1 MQPEQ
6 LQIAIYSALNTAT
19 MRALLSSDSADLM
32 PFDDLELEG
41 DASGY
46 LELEGDTSGNLSLG
60 ENIAIYTTASPQIPQ
75 SEDPAY
81 FPYLTMSFIGD
92 EGLPDKDLGGSDA
105 TVQIDVW
112 HRTASELAIKPI
124 AAAVYTHLQRVELP
138 ELSGWIDTECE
149 GMSFDVS
156 ADGRTHRALLEF
168 RVTAR
173 G

>member
-6 LQIAIYSALNTAT
+6 LQIAVFSALNTAT
-19 MRALLSSDSADLM
+19 MRGLLSSDSANLL

-46 LELEGDTSGNLSLG
+46 LELEGDASGNLSLG
-60 ENIAIYTTASPQIPQ
+60 DNIAVYTAASPQIPQ

-81 FPYLTMSFIGD
+81 FPYITMSFPAD
-92 EGLPDKDLGGSDA
+92 AGLPDKDLGGSDA

-112 HRTASELAIKPI
+112 HRTTSELAIKPI
-124 AAAVYTHLQRVELP
+124 AAAVYTHLQRVDLP
-138 ELSGWIDTECE
+138 ELTGHIDTECE
-149 GMSFDVS
+149 GMAFDVS
-156 ADGRTHRALLEF
+156 ADGRTHRATLEF

>member
-1 MQPEQ
+1 MQPES
-6 LQIAIYSALNTAT
+6 LQKAVFSALNTAT

-32 PFDDLELEG
+32 PFDDLALEG

-46 LELEGDTSGNLSLG
+46 LELEGDASGNLSLSD
-60 ENIAIYTTASPQIPQ
+60 NIAIYTAASPQIPQ

-81 FPYLTMSFIGD
+81 FPYITLSFD
-92 EGLPDKDLGGSDA
+92 LDDLPDKDEGGMDA
-105 TVQIDVW
+105 SVQVDVW
-112 HRTASELAIKPI
+112 HRTASELAIKPV

-138 ELSGWIDTECE
+138 ELTNWIDTECE

-156 ADGRTHRALLEF
+156 ADGRTHRALMEF